1 MEAFALP
8 GWLPTFSADPVPHA
22 PVLVALLPAMDAPE
36 SPAPDAELFEQVRQ
50 GDTTAFATFF
60 DRHSQLLFNV
70 ALRVLGNPHDAEDA
84 LAEASVLVW
93 ERAPLYD
100 PMFGKPVSWAITL
113 TRNKAI
119 DRLRSRQRKAIVH
132 DAAAIEAGFGAETEP
147 EAPQAA
153 MTSETAA
160 FLRTALE
167 VLPTE
172 QRRAIDLAFFGG
184 LTQLEI
190 SELLGV
196 PLGTVKARI
205 RRGMLTLRD
214 ALEGH
219 L

>member
-1 MEAFALP
+1 MQVFCDDPTPAVPALVL
-8 GWLPTFSADPVPHA
+8 LP
-22 PVLVALLPAMDAPE
+22 PAMDAPD
-36 SPAPDAELFEQVRQ
+36 SATVDSALFEQVRQ
-50 GDTTAFATFF
+50 GDATAFAAFF

-84 LAEASVLVW
+84 LSEAAVLLW
-93 ERAPLYD
+93 ERAPVYD
-100 PMFGKPVSWAITL
+100 PMFGRPLSWAVTL

-119 DRLRSRQRKAIVH
+119 DRLRSRQRKAVVH
-132 DAAAIEAGFGAETEP
+132 DAAATQAGFGADTEP

-153 MTSETAA
+153 ITSETAA

-167 VLPTE
+167 VLPAE
-172 QRRAIDLAFFGG
+172 QRRAIELAFFGG

-190 SELLGV
+190 SEQLGV
-196 PLGTVKARI
+196 PLGSVKARI
-205 RRGMLTLRD
+205 RRGMLALRD

>member
-1 MEAFALP
+1 MQVFCDDRPPAAPAL
-8 GWLPTFSADPVPHA
+8 V
-22 PVLVALLPAMDAPE
+22 LLPSAMDASE
-36 SPAPDAELFEQVRQ
+36 SAAIDSALFEQVRQ
-50 GDTTAFATFF
+50 GDAAAFAEFF

-70 ALRVLGNPHDAEDA
+70 ALRVLGNLQDAEDA
-84 LAEASVLVW
+84 LAEAAVLLW
-93 ERAPLYD
+93 ERAPVYD
-100 PMFGKPVSWAITL
+100 PMFGKPLSWAITL

-119 DRLRSRQRKAIVH
+119 DRLRSRQRKASVH
-132 DAAAIEAGFGAETEP
+132 EAAATEAGFGADTEP
-147 EAPQAA
+147 DAPQAA

-167 VLPTE
+167 VLPPE
-172 QRRAIDLAFFGG
+172 QRRAIELAFFGG

-190 SELLGV
+190 SEQLGV

-205 RRGMLTLRD
+205 RRGMLALRD

>member
-1 MEAFALP
+1 MHVP
-8 GWLPTFSADPVPHA
+8 SADPTPRA
-22 PVLVALLPAMDAPE
+22 PEPAALLPAMDAPE
-36 SPAPDAELFEQVRQ
+36 SSPVDSELFEQVSR
-50 GDTTAFATFF
+50 GDATAFAAFF

-84 LAEASVLVW
+84 LAEAAVLLW
-93 ERAPLYD
+93 ERAPVYD

-119 DRLRSRQRKAIVH
+119 DRLRSRQRKAMVH
-132 DAAAIEAGFGAETEP
+132 DAAATEAGFGAETEP

-160 FLRTALE
+160 FVRTALE
-167 VLPTE
+167 VLPKE
-172 QRRAIDLAFFGG
+172 QRRAIELAFFGG

-190 SELLGV
+190 SEQLGV

-205 RRGMLTLRD
+205 RRGMLALRD